1 MNSQATLERL
11 LRIMVLLNNNFGR
24 SASELATSIDGIS
37 DRSIYRYIGT
47 LREVGFVIDKF
58 DNKYYRIDW
67 EETSPRLR
75 QFLCLM
81 DTSGN
86 QRDGVFA

>member
-1 MNSQATLERL
+1 
-11 LRIMVLLNNNFGR
+11 MVLLNNRFGR
-24 SASELATSIDGIS
+24 SAGELAACIDGIS

-47 LREVGFVIDKF
+47 LREVGFVIEKF

-67 EETSPRLR
+67 EETSPKLR

-81 DTSGN
+81 DASDD
-86 QRDGVFA
+86 QRDGFFA